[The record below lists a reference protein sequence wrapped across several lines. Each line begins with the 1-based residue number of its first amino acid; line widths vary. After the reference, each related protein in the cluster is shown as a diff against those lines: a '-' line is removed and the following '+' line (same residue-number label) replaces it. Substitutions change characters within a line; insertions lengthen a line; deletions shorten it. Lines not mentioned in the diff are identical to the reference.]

1 MYKYTLYINILY
13 IQYIMYQDDNI
24 VCYLNIYIYMYTL
37 YMYYKYINCNC

>member
-24 VCYLNIYIYMYTL
+24 VCYFLNIYIYIYVHIVYVL
-37 YMYYKYINCNC
+37 